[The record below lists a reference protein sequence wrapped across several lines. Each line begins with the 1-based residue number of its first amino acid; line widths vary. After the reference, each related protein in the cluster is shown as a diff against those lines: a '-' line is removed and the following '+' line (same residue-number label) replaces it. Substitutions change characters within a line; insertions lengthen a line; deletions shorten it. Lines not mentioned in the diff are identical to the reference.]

1 MLDILDAPVP
11 FLVGLHSRYLR
22 DEDPKWR
29 PKSVVFVDLDRDVVH
44 LGFDE
49 DTGEAR
55 KTPCLPPRDAQ
66 KLKVTLDECGGSV
79 YIIPDSGIK
88 GCIMSGETLLLMN
101 EERETYAHM
110 SNIVVNAESLG
121 RAEVFACTD
130 KAYHSNDLSERI
142 GGFLSVNGQLSND
155 SNYGSGDSNGS
166 SQRKPKGVSKKKRSF
181 LRTKK
186 SNLQDY
192 DKARGQGH
200 LLGTFCLV
208 GSSRVES
215 SREQSWLNQDINFIF
230 FHLPKKVL
238 HLNCF
243 LFFLLLVL
251 LIDMTEPDGFSSAQI
266 RSAFLRFFVT
276 VFNGYESFLLTKSG
290 NDLFDEDEFVEEMQL
305 SASSLQF
312 LQVFLKT
319 QMFQTFLEE
328 RQDNPGQP
336 ELRFFDESIIAKRNR
351 SKRANLKNGGKKATP
366 FLDDESGKVSKFGFY
381 GSYPLLSASYDFPFV
396 IF

>member
-22 DEDPKWR
+22 EEDPKWR

-55 KTPCLPPRDAQ
+55 KTPCLPPSVE
-66 KLKVTLDECGGSV
+66 KLKLTLDECGGSV

-88 GCIMSGETLLLMN
+88 GCIMSGETLLLVN

-130 KAYHSNDLSERI
+130 KAYNSNDFSERI

-155 SNYGSGDSNGS
+155 SNYGSDDSIGS
-166 SQRKPKGVSKKKRSF
+166 SQRKPKGVSKKRSF

-186 SNLQDY
+186 SSFRDN

-200 LLGTFCLV
+200 LLGTYCLV
-208 GSSRVES
+208 ESRAAVIEP
-215 SREQSWLNQDINFIF
+215 RHPFYF
-230 FHLPKKVL
+230 FPFAEKVL

-290 NDLFDEDEFVEEMQL
+290 NDLFDEDEFVEEMHL
-305 SASSLQF
+305 SAGSLQF

-319 QMFQTFLEE
+319 QMFQRFLEE

-351 SKRANLKNGGKKATP
+351 SKRANLKSGGKKATP

-381 GSYPLLSASYDFPFV
+381 SDILCFPPLT
-396 IF
+396 IFRSLFSR